1 MADFFKPFAVALAL
15 SLAAPALAQDAAAPA
30 PAADTA
36 APAATAETAVGD
48 TYTAATYGSS
58 WEMQCV
64 RTEDGF
70 DPCQLYQLLKT
81 TDGNAVAEISLFG
94 LPAGQPAA
102 AGATILAPLETLLS
116 QMVAISFD
124 GAEARRY
131 PFTFCNSLGCIARAG
146 LSAEDVG
153 KMKTGTSAVMTLV
166 PVVAPD
172 QTVDV
177 VISLEG
183 FAEGYEAVN
192 AANAASDAAAAA
204 AAGAAPAPVAPAD
217 APTPR
222 P

>member
-15 SLAAPALAQDAAAPA
+15 SLAAPALAQEAAAPA

-36 APAATAETAVGD
+36 APAATAETPVGE
-48 TYTAATYGSS
+48 TYVAANYGS

-81 TDGNAVAEISLFG
+81 ADGNAVAEISLFG

-131 PFTFCNSLGCIARAG
+131 PFTFCNSLGCVARAG
-146 LSAEDVG
+146 LSAEDVA
-153 KMKTGTSAVMTLV
+153 KMKSGTSAVMSLV
-166 PVVAPD
+166 PMVAPD

-183 FAEGYEAVN
+183 FTAGYEAVN

-204 AAGAAPAPVAPAD
+204 AAAGAAPAD